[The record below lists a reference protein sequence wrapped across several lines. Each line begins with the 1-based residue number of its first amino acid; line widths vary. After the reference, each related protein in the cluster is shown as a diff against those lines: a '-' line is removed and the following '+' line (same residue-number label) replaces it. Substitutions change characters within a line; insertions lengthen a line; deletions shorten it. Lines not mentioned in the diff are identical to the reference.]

1 MHYTLTFATLP
12 KGHMLTQ
19 YGVRAPITL
28 DSDGLG
34 YPQNYGRDSWQDA
47 HIPRTSSPVR
57 FVPRV
62 VAPFGLRWGMVNKW
76 AIVSPSHVS

>member
-12 KGHMLTQ
+12 KGHMFTQ

-34 YPQNYGRDSWQDA
+34 YPQNYGKPHGWDDA

-57 FVPRV
+57 FRHV
-62 VAPFGLRWGMVNKW
+62 VAFYWQDGSMASPR
-76 AIVSPSHVS
+76 IVSIS